1 MQHYP
6 VSILTN
12 MIINVKFLNMED
24 VVGTRITIKLKKNA
38 MELVGKVIYGCIVSK
53 FDSFSHLI
61 FI

>member
-1 MQHYP
+1 
-6 VSILTN
+6 

>member
-38 MELVGKVIYGCIVSK
+38 MELVGKVIYG
-53 FDSFSHLI
+53 
-61 FI
+61 